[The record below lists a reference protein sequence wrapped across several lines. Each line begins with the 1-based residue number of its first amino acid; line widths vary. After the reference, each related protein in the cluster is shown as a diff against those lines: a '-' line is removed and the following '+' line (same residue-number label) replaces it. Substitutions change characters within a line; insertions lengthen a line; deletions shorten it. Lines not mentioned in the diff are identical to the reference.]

1 MPYKKNIIIIV
12 LVFISISSFSQTH
25 YSAYINDQSIYSSD
39 TNKLYL
45 QIDNNN
51 FFINNEYGGDIVK
64 GYTLLGFNFAPQ
76 LTYSPN
82 SKIKLSGGANLLSY
96 FGREE
101 ETNLSL
107 LLSFQYK
114 ILPKLDFILG
124 TIYGTINHEMIEP
137 LFDFERFYLD
147 NTENGIQFLWHGD
160 RFNADLWL
168 DWEYQIFQ
176 GDPVKERF
184 NVGLSSFYNLFK
196 NDNYALVIPF
206 QNLIRHEGG
215 QINNNNEPVV
225 TIYNN
230 ALGLS
235 ASKFLKGKIIHEI
248 SLSSYWL
255 NYQDLSSTKEQM
267 FMDGMGS
274 YTTLELKH
282 TDYDILLGYWYA
294 DQYIAPIGNP
304 VYETYSRTN
313 IFVEEPTRH
322 IISGKLNYHKNVYN
336 GIILGTRMG
345 CYYDLLSSNLD
356 YYWSLVV
363 VFNEKFFLKKL

>member
-1 MPYKKNIIIIV
+1 MISRNNIIIIF
-12 LVFISISSFSQTH
+12 LLFISIQSYAQSNYDYYFNDK
-25 YSAYINDQSIYSSD
+25 YINPND
-39 TNKLYL
+39 TNKLFL

-51 FFINNEYGGDIVK
+51 FFINDEYGGDIVK
-64 GYTLLGFNFAPQ
+64 GYTFLGFNLAPQ

-82 SKIKLSGGANLLSY
+82 SKLKFTGGANLLSY

-101 ETNLSL
+101 EIEVSL

-114 ILPKLDFILG
+114 LLPHLDFILG
-124 TIYGTINHEMIEP
+124 SIHGTTNHGMIEP
-137 LFDFERFYLD
+137 LFDFERFYFD
-147 NTENGIQFLWHGD
+147 HTESGIQFLW
-160 RFNADLWL
+160 NSKKIKADLWL

-184 NVGLSSFYNLFK
+184 NVGLSSSYNLFS
-196 NDNYALVIPF
+196 NENFSVNIPF

-235 ASKFLKGKIIHEI
+235 FNKFIKNKFINQI
-248 SLSSYWL
+248 SISSYWL

-267 FMDGMGS
+267 FIDGMGS
-274 YTTLELKH
+274 YTTLEFQH
-282 TDYDILLGYWYA
+282 PDYDILLGYWYA

-304 VYETYSRTN
+304 IYETYSRTN
-313 IFVEEPTRH
+313 IFVEEPTRQ
-322 IISGKLNYHKNVYN
+322 IISGKFNYHKNVYN
-336 GIILGTRMG
+336 GINLGTRIG

-363 VFNEKFFLKKL
+363 VINEKVLIK